1 VLRYSPSLSGGI
13 NENHDEVW
21 SGPLDGRDRHKE
33 TAVCFVIREKVFIV
47 NFNNAALAAP
57 TKATYLNALQVTRAP
72 PAVDAGSGRYNEQV
86 YWPLSS
92 GLLIIT

>member
-1 VLRYSPSLSGGI
+1 M
-13 NENHDEVW
+13 
-21 SGPLDGRDRHKE
+21 
-33 TAVCFVIREKVFIV
+33 CFVIREKVFIV

-86 YWPLSS
+86 Y
-92 GLLIIT
+92 